1 MLAFVMELRHLRYFV
16 VVAEEQNVTRAAERL
31 HLSQPP
37 LSRQIRDLEDEL
49 GVELFRRTAK
59 SLALTEAGKV
69 FLAEARAVLLRADQ
83 AVDAARAAAKNCQ
96 GHLRVGYAPSL
107 TARFLPDA
115 LRAFGKDFPGVHVAL
130 HDLSTEEC
138 RQRLAARKLDLA
150 LTIEPTGAAKNGLV
164 FEKIIAHEVFC
175 AVGSSHPLAR
185 KRSVRLKDLASE
197 PFVVY
202 AEDDYPEY
210 VAWVRKV
217 CRAAG
222 FRPNIVGEYDG
233 ATGLITAVESGRGL
247 ALVASTLGCLSG
259 RRLTFLPLHPRLPPL
274 PMGAVYPKPA
284 SNLVEKFVLT
294 AKRAAAQT
302 NKKFDPS
309 VLSHT
314 FDLVPR
320 AK

>member
-1 MLAFVMELRHLRYFV
+1 MLPPVMELRHLRYFV

-59 SLALTEAGKV
+59 SLALTEAGKI
-69 FLAEARAVLLRADQ
+69 FLSEARAVLLRADQ
-83 AVDAARAAAKNCQ
+83 AIEAARAAAKNCQ
-96 GHLRVGYAPSL
+96 GQLRVGYAPSL

-115 LRAFGKDFPGVHVAL
+115 LRAFGADFPGVRVAL

-138 RQRLAARKLDLA
+138 RERLAARKLDLA
-150 LTIEPTGAAKNGLV
+150 LTIEPPGSAKNGLA
-164 FEKIIAHEVFC
+164 FEKVIAHEVFC
-175 AVGSSHPLAR
+175 AVGRKHPFAR
-185 KRSVRLKDLASE
+185 KRSVRLKDLARE

-202 AEDDYPEY
+202 AEADYPEY
-210 VAWVRKV
+210 VAWLRKV

-233 ATGLITAVESGRGL
+233 ATGLITAVESGRGI

-259 RRLTFLPLHPRLPPL
+259 PRLNFLPLHPRIPPL
-274 PMGAVYPKPA
+274 AMGALYPKPA
-284 SNLVEKFVLT
+284 PDLVKKFVL
-294 AKRAAAQT
+294 AVKQAAVIEAG
-302 NKKFDPS
+302 PEI
-309 VLSHT
+309 
-314 FDLVPR
+314 
-320 AK
+320 A

>member
-1 MLAFVMELRHLRYFV
+1 MLPGVMELRHLRYFV

-49 GVELFRRTAK
+49 GIELFRRTAK
-59 SLALTEAGKV
+59 SLTLTEAGKV
-69 FLAEARAVLLRADQ
+69 FLSEARAVLLRADQ
-83 AVDAARAAAKNCQ
+83 AVDAARAAAKSCTGQ
-96 GHLRVGYAPSL
+96 LRVGYAPSL
-107 TARFLPDA
+107 TARFLPEA
-115 LRAFGKDFPGVHVAL
+115 LRAFGAESPGVHVAL

-150 LTIEPTGAAKNGLV
+150 LTIEPTGSAKNGLV
-164 FEKIIAHEVFC
+164 FEKIIAHEVLC
-175 AVGSSHPLAR
+175 GVGRAHPLAR
-185 KRSVRLKDLASE
+185 KRSVRLKDLAAE

-202 AEDDYPEY
+202 AEEDYPEY

-233 ATGLITAVESGRGL
+233 ATGLITAVESGRGI

-259 RRLTFLPLHPRLPPL
+259 PRLTFVPLHPRISPL
-274 PMGAVYPKPA
+274 AMGAVYPAGAPG
-284 SNLVEKFVLT
+284 LVEKFVR
-294 AKRAAAQT
+294 AVKQAAASAPAESKS
-302 NKKFDPS
+302 N
-309 VLSHT
+309 
-314 FDLVPR
+314 
-320 AK
+320 